1 MCEIKDFASGVKYIA
16 RQVAE
21 NTPRDITQ
29 KGRITDVVSTG
40 LYTVLINGKT
50 YTSVPAL
57 NSLSLSVN
65 DMVWVTAPQ
74 GNYALMFILGK
85 VPIM

>member
-1 MCEIKDFASGVKYIA
+1 MGEIQDFASGVEYIA

-29 KGRITDVVSTG
+29 KGRITDVVGSG
-40 LYTVLINGKT
+40 QYSVLINGKT
-50 YTSVPAL
+50 YVPVPAL
-57 NSLSLSVN
+57 NSISLSVN
-65 DMVWVTAPQ
+65 DSVWVMAPQ

-85 VPIM
+85 G